1 MLSSPTVFHRV
12 QRSNT
17 LNGPDD
23 LRAKRGENDCLRA
36 NACGA
41 PARQDRSGPRAS
53 QTTLPF
59 AGGQTDA

>member
-1 MLSSPTVFHRV
+1 
-12 QRSNT
+12 

-41 PARQDRSGPRAS
+41 PRSAGSLRTTRVANDAALRRRADRRI
-53 QTTLPF
+53 
-59 AGGQTDA
+59 